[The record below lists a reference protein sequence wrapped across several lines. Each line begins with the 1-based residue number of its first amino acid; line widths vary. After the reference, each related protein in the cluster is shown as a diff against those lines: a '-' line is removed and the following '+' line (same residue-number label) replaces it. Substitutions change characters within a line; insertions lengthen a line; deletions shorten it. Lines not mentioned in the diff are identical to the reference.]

1 MVFAASPSVNV
12 AIISPTAIYG
22 LSPSIEHPVPLT
34 LPGILNTISKVPG
47 GFVVSAGEN
56 LQNYVHVLDLAR
68 LYVLLVS
75 CAIDAKELEAGL
87 DLWGPKAYYFGAEEE
102 LAFADFMAAL
112 VSVLNKKGIVQNETL
127 TSINVA
133 DAAKVHL
140 GGDSQEAPPL
150 DSWAA
155 HIAIMYGTDM
165 RVRSTRAKK
174 IGWQSRGPPVKD
186 TLDEVVER
194 YLVEKKG

>member
-34 LPGILNTISKVPG
+34 LPGILNTISRVPG
-47 GFVVSAGEN
+47 GFIVSAVKISKTTSMSS
-56 LQNYVHVLDLAR
+56 LWHVYL
-68 LYVLLVS
+68 LLVS
-75 CAIDAKELEAGL
+75 YAIDAKESEAGL
-87 DLWGPKAYYFGAEEE
+87 DLWGLKAYYFGAVEE

-150 DSWAA
+150 DSWAV

-174 IGWQSRGPPVKD
+174 IDWQPRGPAVKD

-194 YLVEKKG
+194 YLAEKKS